1 MNVILL
7 DFIGRKVSVITMK
20 QFFWYVHVLHD
31 EATADQPLEK
41 SLRTSVRAVAVA
53 VVVAVTIC

>member
-7 DFIGRKVSVITMK
+7 DFIGRKGSVVTMK

-41 SLRTSVRAVAVA
+41 SLRTSVGDVDVDVA
-53 VVVAVTIC
+53 IC